1 MTDATNEGTE
11 SPAGEE
17 QTTPPGSEAVH
28 AALIARLS
36 RIRSLPP
43 HLKAPQSMQP
53 TPEAA
58 KTRAARLR
66 RKRRILIQKSKRR
79 DTVPPP

>member
-1 MTDATNEGTE
+1 MTDVTNEGAE
-11 SPAGEE
+11 PVSEK

-28 AALIARLS
+28 AALLAHLS
-36 RIRSLPP
+36 RIRSQPP
-43 HLKAPQSMQP
+43 QVKAPQSMQP

-66 RKRRILIQKSKRR
+66 RKRRILIQKSKHR
-79 DTVPPP
+79 DGVAPP